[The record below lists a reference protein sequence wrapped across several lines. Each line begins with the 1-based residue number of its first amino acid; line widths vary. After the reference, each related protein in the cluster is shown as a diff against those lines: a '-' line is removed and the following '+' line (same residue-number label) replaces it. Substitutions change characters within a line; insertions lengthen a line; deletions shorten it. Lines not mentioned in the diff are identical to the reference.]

1 MAVTITGDDLGMTN
15 DLMNMSGPEFLGFFL
30 PASLIAFFASALL
43 LYLMR
48 PSGEEW
54 RPDDPYDVALARGGF
69 NAVLEAAVAKLVHS
83 RAITI
88 DGTTTNSQLALGSNV
103 PERPHVAEQAVL
115 RWVKE
120 GDSSMTTGSR
130 LMESAMSTRQRALI
144 EKGVLIGDGT
154 RWFNYF
160 IAASPMLVMGWLG
173 ADKMMVGLSRGRP
186 VAFLVLSLG
195 LMAVALVVMMML
207 RPKLTSSA
215 VKTLNQAKAENS
227 ALRYAGTGGSLS
239 HLDGRDVMFSVA
251 LFGMAPLIGTE
262 LGPVQRLMHP
272 PGSSG
277 GSSCGGSSC
286 SSSSCGSSCGG
297 GCGGGCGGC
306 GG

>member
-1 MAVTITGDDLGMTN
+1 MAVTMNGDDLGMTN

-43 LYLMR
+43 LYLIR

-69 NAVLEAAVAKLVHS
+69 DAVLEAAVAKLVHS

-88 DGTTTNSQLALGSNV
+88 DGTTTNSQLALGSDV
-103 PERPHVAEQAVL
+103 PARPHVAEQAVL

-130 LMESAMSTRQRALI
+130 LIESAMSTRQRALV

-154 RWFNYF
+154 RWMNYF
-160 IAASPMLVMGWLG
+160 IAVSPMLVVGWLG
-173 ADKMMVGLSRGRP
+173 ADKMMIGLNRGRP
-186 VAFLVLSLG
+186 VSFLVMSLG
-195 LMAVALVVMMML
+195 LMAFALMVMMML
-207 RPKLTSSA
+207 RPKLTSNA
-215 VKTLNQAKAENS
+215 VKTLSQAKAENS
-227 ALRYAGTGGSLS
+227 ALRYAGTGGSLA

-272 PGSSG
+272 PSASG
-277 GSSCGGSSC
+277 GSSCGG
-286 SSSSCGSSCGG
+286 SSCGSSCGG